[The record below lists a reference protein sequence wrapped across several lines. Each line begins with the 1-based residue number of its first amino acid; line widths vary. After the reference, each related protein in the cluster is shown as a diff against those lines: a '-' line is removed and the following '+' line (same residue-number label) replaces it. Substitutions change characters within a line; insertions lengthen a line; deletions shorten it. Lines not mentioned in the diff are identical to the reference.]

1 MKILVYSDSHNNM
14 NSIEKLNNVLDG
26 FDRVL
31 FLGDGISDFE
41 TLTSGFN
48 GEKYAV
54 LGNCDFSGDYPS
66 ERVIE
71 FDGIKIFMCHGHR
84 YGVKMNLNSIFY
96 KGKEVGADIVLFG
109 HSHTQII
116 EKSSGL
122 YIMNPGSVSHS
133 YGIGKTG
140 YGVIEIDNER
150 IKDIYL
156 KNI

>member
-14 NSIEKLNNVLDG
+14 DSIKKLNNIIG
-26 FDRVL
+26 EFDKVL

-41 TLTSGFN
+41 TLTNGFS
-48 GEKYAV
+48 GEKCAV

-66 ERVIE
+66 ERVLE

-116 EKSSGL
+116 EQSGGL

-133 YGIGKTG
+133 YGMSKTG
-140 YGVIEIDNER
+140 YGIIEIENEK
-150 IKDIYL
+150 IKDIKL
-156 KNI
+156 KVI